1 MSKVDEWQNI
11 YQELA
16 EIVGIENT
24 LKIYKNF
31 SGTTVSFPIQLIKH
45 DILVQ
50 KVVLLQ
56 SFK

>member
-1 MSKVDEWQNI
+1 MSNVDEWQNI

-31 SGTTVSFPIQLIKH
+31 SGTTGFCC
-45 DILVQ
+45 
-50 KVVLLQ
+50 KVLNKELKVE
-56 SFK
+56 S